1 MPGTF
6 RLDGAP
12 GSELRAIR
20 GVVEQVEHWYDPGYP
35 TPGSGGSN
43 VGFVLGHEC
52 QYWASRQP
60 TCRDINWMFVDSL
73 DPTLAEACLA
83 HVCAS
88 SDANRSSASRAR
100 MSLGRRVPI
109 LESCR
114 CAVTPRE
121 PGSPRGRP

>member
-1 MPGTF
+1 VPGTF

-60 TCRDINWMFVDSL
+60 TCRDINWMFLDSL
-73 DPTLAEACLA
+73 DPTLADHFSWCTWADGKRPPRPAEGGWCDPPKPGTEQQWFTVTAG
-83 HVCAS
+83 
-88 SDANRSSASRAR
+88 
-100 MSLGRRVPI
+100 SLKVVI
-109 LESCR
+109 NE
-114 CAVTPRE
+114 
-121 PGSPRGRP
+121 